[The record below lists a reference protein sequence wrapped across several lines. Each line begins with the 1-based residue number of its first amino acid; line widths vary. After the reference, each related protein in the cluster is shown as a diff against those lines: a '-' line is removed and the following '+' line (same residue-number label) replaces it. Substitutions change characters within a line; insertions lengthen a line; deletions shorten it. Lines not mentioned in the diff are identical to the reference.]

1 MKLDVSTVKLAL
13 KSFFNYEA
21 SHDDEFLIEYAINER
36 LDYVKIYCNRESIPE
51 RMNSQIIRMI
61 MGEFLYQKYILG
73 GADALG
79 VETLALISGI
89 SEDDTSFDFDN
100 SGDKSTDA
108 LILECLNNLR
118 YGNRVFLMRYR
129 SVTKKD

>member
-1 MKLDVSTVKLAL
+1 MRLDVSTVKLAL

-129 SVTKKD
+129 SVTKKE